1 MMSAEEPKAGHH
13 ICHCHSPPSHQASAR
28 MKGMLSTLVKNR
40 VWAMGC
46 WSGMR
51 LISRLLTARESATP
65 SAARAAQFT
74 SVGRSTMS
82 TPTKPSSAVSTF
94 WRESASPA
102 SQTASG
108 TISSGAA

>member
-1 MMSAEEPKAGHH
+1 MISAEEPKAGHH
-13 ICHCHSPPSHQASAR
+13 ICHCQAPPSHQASAS
-28 MKGMLSTLVKNR
+28 MIGMLSTLVKNR

-46 WSGMR
+46 LRGIR
-51 LISRLLTARESATP
+51 LISRLLTAMESATP

-74 SVGRSTMS
+74 SVGRSTIS
-82 TPTKPSSAVSTF
+82 TPMKPTRAVSTF
-94 WRESASPA
+94 WRDSASPA